1 MIHFRKK
8 TVLPIAAVIVFLLL
22 AEVIYQ
28 ADKSSLKTT
37 YSLTLNDLIHAN
49 GETNGESSGG
59 DGTDGETGG
68 TGGTGGST
76 GGSEDG
82 ALFGQKSEQTC
93 PAKYDKIETTT
104 TTVKFSVK
112 QKTGIAVKINK
123 FLKYVLSGGVQV
135 ESDGKI
141 EWEYTKT
148 VTKTIQT
155 HRVKCEGFWGFCFE
169 KSCGE

>member
-1 MIHFRKK
+1 MRHFRKK
-8 TVLPIAAVIVFLLL
+8 TVFPIAAVIVFLVLS
-22 AEVIYQ
+22 EVAYQ
-28 ADKSSLKTT
+28 VGEPVLKTT
-37 YSLTLNDLIHAN
+37 NNLTLHDLIHAN
-49 GETNGESSGG
+49 GETGS
-59 DGTDGETGG
+59 GTDGETGG

-112 QKTGIAVKINK
+112 QKTGIAIKINK

-148 VTKTIQT
+148 ITKTIQT

>member
-8 TVLPIAAVIVFLLL
+8 TVFPIAAVIVFLVL

-28 ADKSSLKTT
+28 VAKPSKTT

-49 GETNGESSGG
+49 GETNGESGG
-59 DGTDGETGG
+59 TGGGGTDGETGG
-68 TGGTGGST
+68 A

-141 EWEYTKT
+141 EWKYTKT
-148 VTKTIQT
+148 TTKTIQT
-155 HRVKCEGFWGFCFE
+155 HKVKCEGFWGFCFE